1 MSTPFDAADLRR
13 HIARLLAT
21 TAAAWSIAAAK
32 ARSAL
37 STPAKTAMNFDFSN
51 RRRFV
56 LSGVG
61 AAALATLPHL
71 PSQAQTTSNRV
82 LRIGHQKGFLSLLKG
97 RGTLEQR
104 LAPLGV
110 KLSWTEFTAGPVQ
123 LEALNVGSIDFGDV
137 GEAPPIFAQA
147 AGAPLAYVAAT
158 VPRPATEAVLVPK
171 DSAIKTVADLKG
183 KKVAYNKGSNVHYFL
198 VKLLEKNGLKYDDVQ
213 SVFLPPA
220 DARAAFE
227 KGAVD
232 AWVIWD
238 PFLAAAEV
246 GLGGRILAD
255 ANGVVNNRAYYFST
269 LDYAAKNADVV
280 KIVIEEIN
288 KLDQWG
294 SANRDALAAEF
305 APLWGLPKPLVD
317 RSVARSVYGTG
328 PITKA
333 ILQEQQVIADTFF
346 NLKLIPKKINVLEA
360 AVNAG

>member
-1 MSTPFDAADLRR
+1 MSKPFDAADLRR

-37 STPAKTAMNFDFSN
+37 STPAKTTMTFDFSN

-61 AAALATLPHL
+61 AAALATLPSL
-71 PSQAQTTSNRV
+71 SAQAQTTQRV
-82 LRIGHQKGFLSLLKG
+82 LRIGHQKGLLSLLKG

-171 DSAIKTVADLKG
+171 SSAIKTVADLKG

-198 VKLLEKNGLKYDDVQ
+198 VKLLEKHGLKYEDVQ
-213 SVFLPPA
+213 SVFLPPS

-227 KGAVD
+227 KGAID

-246 GLGGRILAD
+246 GLEGRILAD
-255 ANGVVNNRAYYFST
+255 ATGVVNNRAYYFTSREFST
-269 LDYAAKNADVV
+269 KNADVV
-280 KIVIEEIN
+280 KVLIEEIN

-294 SANRDALAAEF
+294 SAHRDALAAEF
-305 APLWGLPKPLVD
+305 APLWGLPKPVVD
-317 RSVARSVYGTG
+317 RSVARAVYGTG

-333 ILQEQQVIADTFF
+333 ILQEQQAIADTFF